1 METIIFSID
10 DFYKTLNERENMS
23 KSISSLF
30 LTRGVPGTHDTKLL
44 QNTFKGLLKKNFKP
58 ISIPRFDKSTD
69 DRVNKKI
76 WLKIKKKPVKMF
88 GSGGATNEFKNI
100 LEKKKIFGS
109 KVTKNNL
116 RIDILNLEN
125 SHFNI
130 SKYFKFSIVF

>member
-1 METIIFSID
+1 MRFE
-10 DFYKTLNERENMS
+10 Y
-23 KSISSLF
+23 F
-30 LTRGVPGTHDTKLL
+30 LSA
-44 QNTFKGLLKKNFKP
+44 LKKAQFIIGNSSAGIWEAPHYGGPTINIGSRQLNRANCHP
-58 ISIPRFDKSTD
+58 IINVDF
-69 DRVNKKI
+69 NLKKI
-76 WLKIKKKPVKMF
+76 LSAVHASLKIKKKPVKMF